1 MHARLISLAISKAF
15 ISHGALLN
23 THGHLVCYFSLPLH
37 TRLISLAISKAC
49 SKLGVAVEVQQ
60 LSWISAKGLEIT
72 FVKVC
77 TKEGIKTKGHV
88 AC

>member
-1 MHARLISLAISKAF
+1 MVIQLFPTYSF
-15 ISHGALLN
+15 
-23 THGHLVCYFSLPLH
+23 FLPLH

-77 TKEGIKTKGHV
+77 TKEGVKERDMWPVRVLCHQPEQGV
-88 AC
+88 AIASSS